1 MLVLSPRPLS
11 LAQPCMK
18 LTDKVLLLIF
28 GFHLLVFNAIG
39 KADVLIDD
47 VKSAD
52 FYSLE
57 LPVEALNIDSLD
69 TVFFNL
75 AAATCN
81 GSVMSVPVS
90 IYSDDL
96 VYSIDFALKLNQPEI
111 EYNSI
116 LSSNGNL
123 FYSANFNVADSTLR
137 FTSFSIVEIDT
148 GINLFSVQFNIGP
161 EYIDMTDFPVYSAL
175 LNGDNCSFKIKN
187 TPAEPVIDPVGSINL
202 VAGDSLELNV
212 ISSPG
217 TSILWF
223 NGETDSVVY
232 VDTAGL
238 YSVTLVNPGGCATI
252 LSLEVFLATPL
263 PVEFTS
269 VDAVL
274 NGDRVDV
281 RWTTASESNN
291 DYFFVERSSDLLEW
305 KRLGEVPGAGF
316 SNQLLSYSFLDFPVF
331 DGLMY
336 YRVGQVDFDGTCSY
350 SKVCAVLLKNPGVT
364 SISELMVYPNPSV
377 GGGITLNIF
386 PVDILSV
393 DLSLFNMSGGLLYSF
408 SSTDLIKGSS
418 GLFVSLPNWLSPGMY
433 NLILED
439 GKMTNSASI
448 IIH

>member
-1 MLVLSPRPLS
+1 M
-11 LAQPCMK
+11 Q
-18 LTDKVLLLIF
+18 LTDKVLLLF
-28 GFHLLVFNAIG
+28 FAFHLLMFNAIG
-39 KADVLIDD
+39 GERFVNYQDN
-47 VKSAD
+47 SAD
-52 FYSLE
+52 FYSFE

-69 TVFFNL
+69 TVYFNL
-75 AAATCN
+75 AAATCS

-161 EYIDMTDFPVYSAL
+161 EYIDMSDFPVYSAL

-187 TPAEPVIDPVGSINL
+187 TPQEPVIDPIGSINL

-212 ISSPG
+212 ITSPG

-232 VDTAGL
+232 VDSAGL
-238 YSVTLVNPGGCATI
+238 YSVTLISPGGCATI
-252 LSLEVFLATPL
+252 VSLEVFLATPL

-274 NGDRVDV
+274 NEDGVEV

-291 DYFFVERSSDLLEW
+291 DYFFVESSSDLVEW

-331 DGLMY
+331 EGLMY
-336 YRVGQVDFDGTCSY
+336 YRVGQVDFDGTCIY
-350 SKVCAVLLKNPGVT
+350 SKVCPLRLNAPDFISN
-364 SISELMVYPNPSV
+364 SELLVSPNPAV
-377 GGGITLNIF
+377 GGGITLNVI

-393 DLSLFNMSGGLLYSF
+393 NLSLFNISGELLYTF
-408 SSTDLIKGSS
+408 SPADLLKLSR
-418 GLFVSLPNWLSPGMY
+418 GLYVSLPTWLSPGIY
-433 NLILED
+433 NLLLVD
-439 GKMTNSASI
+439 GKMTNSATFISY
-448 IIH
+448 

>member
-1 MLVLSPRPLS
+1 
-11 LAQPCMK
+11 MK
-18 LTDKVLLLIF
+18 PTDKVILLFLV
-28 GFHLLVFNAIG
+28 FHLFVFNAKG
-39 KADVLIDD
+39 GERVVSYKDNA
-47 VKSAD
+47 SE

-116 LSSNGNL
+116 LSSNGSL

-148 GINLFSVQFNIGP
+148 GINLFSVLFNIGP

-187 TPAEPVIDPVGSINL
+187 TPPEPVIDPIGSINL

-212 ISSPG
+212 ITSPG

-223 NGETDSVVY
+223 NGESDSVVY
-232 VDTAGL
+232 VDSAGL
-238 YSVTLVNPGGCATI
+238 YSVTLINPGGCATI

-269 VDAVL
+269 VEAVL
-274 NGDRVDV
+274 NADGVEV
-281 RWTTASESNN
+281 LWTTASESNN
-291 DYFFVERSSDLLEW
+291 DYFFVESSSDLLEW

-331 DGLMY
+331 EGLMY
-336 YRVGQVDFDGTCSY
+336 YRVGQVDFDGTSSY
-350 SKVCAVLLKNPGVT
+350 SKVCPVRLNASGYILN
-364 SISELMVYPNPSV
+364 SELSVSPNPSV
-377 GGGITLNIF
+377 GGGITLNVL

-393 DLSLFNMSGGLLYSF
+393 KLSLFNMSGELLYSF
-408 SSTDLIKGSS
+408 SSADLAKDSR
-418 GLFVSLPNWLSPGMY
+418 GLYVSLPDWLSPGIY
-433 NLILED
+433 NLLLVD
-439 GKMTNSASI
+439 GKMTNSATFISY
-448 IIH
+448 

>member
-1 MLVLSPRPLS
+1 
-11 LAQPCMK
+11 MK
-18 LTDKVLLLIF
+18 LTDKILLLIF
-28 GFHLLVFNAIG
+28 GFHLLVCNAIG
-39 KADVLIDD
+39 KAEVLRG
-47 VKSAD
+47 VENSAD

-75 AAATCN
+75 ADATCN
-81 GSVMSVPVS
+81 GAVMSVPVS
-90 IYSDDL
+90 IYSDDE

-116 LSSNGNL
+116 LSSNSNL

-137 FTSFSIVEIDT
+137 FTSFSIVEFDT
-148 GINLFSVQFNIGP
+148 GIHLFSVQFNIGP

-175 LNGDNCSFKIKN
+175 LNGDNCSFKIRN
-187 TPAEPVIDPVGSINL
+187 TPAEPVIDLVGSINL

-212 ISSPG
+212 ISAPG

-223 NGETDSVVY
+223 NGETDSVVF

-274 NGDRVDV
+274 NGDRVEV
-281 RWTTASESNN
+281 RWTTVSESNN

-305 KRLGEVPGAGF
+305 KRLGELPGAGF

-331 DGLMY
+331 EGLMY

-350 SKVCAVLLKNPGVT
+350 SKVCAVLLETPGFT
-364 SISELMVYPNPSV
+364 SNSEILVYPNPSV
-377 GGGITLNIF
+377 GGGITLSVF
-386 PVDILSV
+386 PVDIFSV
-393 DLSLFNMSGGLLYSF
+393 KLSLFNMSGELLYSF
-408 SSTDLIKGSS
+408 SGTDLVKVSKG
-418 GLFVSLPNWLSPGMY
+418 LYVSLPNWLSPGMY
-433 NLILED
+433 NVFLED
-439 GKMTNSASI
+439 GKVTNSASI